1 MEDTIYEE
9 ENRTNKKIDM
19 SKLSNKT
26 ILIII
31 IAMIALI
38 VVVLLLKDTKKE
50 TCTIEIDNPIV
61 MYMDEPLDIPVKIK
75 SSTTDTNE
83 IMTFATPSTDEI
95 ITIEESDFTGS
106 KGSFLIVPQQTGEEE
121 LDIISSIGVDKYSK
135 TLNTKQTK
143 VIVCSKFD
151 ENLLTEKNIL
161 LRPNE
166 TSELKLNFENDSCFK
181 YITYESED
189 EQIATITDDGT
200 ITGIAPGKTRII
212 ISNGTE
218 PIYVTVNID

>member
-1 MEDTIYEE
+1 MDDTIYEE
-9 ENRTNKKIDM
+9 KKTNKKIDIP
-19 SKLSNKT
+19 KLSNKT
-26 ILIII
+26 IIIII
-31 IAMIALI
+31 IAIIVLI
-38 VVVLLLKDTKKE
+38 VIVLLLKDTKNE
-50 TCTIEIDNPIV
+50 TCSIEIANPIV

-83 IMTFATPSTDEI
+83 IMTFATPTTDEI

-121 LDIISSIGVDKYSK
+121 IDIISSIGVDKYSK

-151 ENLLTEKNIL
+151 ENLLHEKNIL
-161 LRPNE
+161 VRPNE
-166 TSELKLNFENDSCFK
+166 TSKLKLNFENDSCYK

-189 EQIATITDDGT
+189 EQIATITNDGT
-200 ITGIAPGKTRII
+200 ITGITPGTTKII

-218 PIYVTVNID
+218 PIYVNVNVD